1 MQTLPIAT
9 QAVASKSTSTRTV
22 KSASDTRDFLPT
34 LNKAEAKTTPR
45 TERSE
50 ASRSTTGTASRD
62 DSRQETRTQR
72 QSEEREARQ
81 ARQDSDAT
89 DATDATDA
97 SQESSASE
105 TAAQQETAQATDE
118 TVTREEGSDK
128 DTPDTVVVATDAEVL
143 PAEEPPA
150 ADEGHDELLVAEA
163 AIDGDSLAETP
174 GNMPV
179 GPRIHEEQ
187 RQGMDRAAEAKAAQ
201 AAQRTPDAT
210 GSDDLASEL
219 LDDAQL
225 AQKIKEQL
233 TQPASIKAESVQV
246 SAQTTQRTPSAT
258 GSDDLASELL
268 DDAQLAQKI
277 KEQLTQPAS
286 IKAESVQVAAQ
297 TMDQLKN
304 SGQVQVEEV
313 NGVAGLNSEGE
324 ESSGKITDPRFASLL
339 NRQDVE
345 TVLRQRQTPAP
356 VATNANGLAANGGE
370 KLAENLLNAATGGT
384 EAGAELTTAKPNT
397 AVESLM
403 QRAAGDTVSHDAHAA
418 LAHTA
423 HQQTSSTTTSTFALG
438 QRHPVNVPDSHI
450 VNQTVEHLSIHA
462 RGESS
467 SVTVRLHPEELGELQ
482 LRMVMEGDQLKVH
495 LHAQSQQVQEVL
507 ERNFPRLR
515 DALQDQGMTVEDFQV
530 SVDSGDAQQQQ
541 SSGEQGHTSGRGSV
555 AVTMDADMMAQVAEV
570 VPGAAIDSSQG
581 ISVRI

>member
-50 ASRSTTGTASRD
+50 TSRSTTGTASRD

-72 QSEEREARQ
+72 QSEARQ
-81 ARQDSDAT
+81 ARQDS
-89 DATDATDA
+89 DATDA

-118 TVTREEGSDK
+118 TVTSEEGSDK

-143 PAEEPPA
+143 PTEEPPA
-150 ADEGHDELLVAEA
+150 VDESHDELLVAEA

-201 AAQRTPDAT
+201 AAQRTPD
-210 GSDDLASEL
+210 
-219 LDDAQL
+219 
-225 AQKIKEQL
+225 
-233 TQPASIKAESVQV
+233 
-246 SAQTTQRTPSAT
+246 AT

-345 TVLRQRQTPAP
+345 TVLRQRQTPAQ

-384 EAGAELTTAKPNT
+384 EDGAELTTAKPNT

-418 LAHTA
+418 LTHTA

-541 SSGEQGHTSGRGSV
+541 SSGEQGHASGRGSV